1 MKKKAIA
8 IITARGGSKRI
19 PKKNIR
25 NFCGKPMIAY
35 SIEAALDSGLFDEVM
50 VSTDSREIADIAVTC
65 GAAVPFFRSAET
77 SDDFASTSD
86 VLLEVIRRYRE
97 LGQRFDY
104 MCCIYPTAPFLTAEK
119 LKEAMRLMELEQP
132 VSVMPVVRFSYPPQ
146 RCFVQR
152 EDGTIAYKYE
162 EYLRSRSQDLEPLYH
177 DAGQFYLYHTE
188 TYLRFNGVVRENIL
202 PIIVP
207 ESEVQDIDTEE
218 DFKIAELKYRLLLS
232 QAECKG
238 EGL

>member
-162 EYLRSRSQDLEPLYH
+162 EYLRSRSQDLEPIYH
-177 DAGQFYLYHTE
+177 DAAQFYLYHTE
-188 TYLRFNGVVRENIL
+188 T
-202 PIIVP
+202 
-207 ESEVQDIDTEE
+207 
-218 DFKIAELKYRLLLS
+218 
-232 QAECKG
+232 
-238 EGL
+238 